1 MIRIE
6 VAPDDGR
13 WTVKVMFYDPDT
25 EVGLGYDEVFRL
37 KWFAVRYARRK
48 AHEMARPDNP
58 VSLRIKNR
66 KGRYQ
71 EERTYP
77 RSADPRRTPG

>member
-6 VAPDDGR
+6 VAPARGEWNVRVDMG
-13 WTVKVMFYDPDT
+13 VQ
-25 EVGLGYDEVFRL
+25 GYDEVFRL
-37 KWFAVRYARRK
+37 KWFAVHYARRK
-48 AHEMARPDNP
+48 ARELGRPDNP
-58 VSLRIKNR
+58 VSLRIKKKN
-66 KGRYQ
+66 GRYQ

>member
-1 MIRIE
+1 MTRFEI
-6 VAPDDGR
+6 APYGDMWSFDVNYDDG
-13 WTVKVMFYDPDT
+13 K
-25 EVGLGYDEVFRL
+25 GYRDLFHFKFMAVF
-37 KWFAVRYARRK
+37 VARRL
-48 AHEMARPDNP
+48 AHKTATHEKP
-58 VSLRIKNR
+58 VSLRIKDR